1 MLVDKWNLLGLAM
14 FNQKLQPSTRC
25 VMYAL
30 LNRENSK
37 TKALF
42 PSHKRLALDINMS
55 VRSVRRGVNEL
66 IEHKFIYKIKKGSP
80 GIATDYKINYE
91 KLTKLSV
98 TQANSVQK
106 RGSKVADQSINK
118 SINKSRVKK
127 FVNNIAINTNANV
140 KLYKNGQK
148 KSYNDPENVA
158 HRIYVKTNSI
168 SKSEAYLLLKKSTN
182 WDDKVRADEFAKHL
196 GCLE

>member
-1 MLVDKWNLLGLAM
+1 
-14 FNQKLQPSTRC
+14 
-25 VMYAL
+25 
-30 LNRENSK
+30 
-37 TKALF
+37 
-42 PSHKRLALDINMS
+42 
-55 VRSVRRGVNEL
+55 
-66 IEHKFIYKIKKGSP
+66 
-80 GIATDYKINYE
+80 
-91 KLTKLSV
+91 
-98 TQANSVQK
+98 
-106 RGSKVADQSINK
+106 VADQSINK
-118 SINKSRVKK
+118 SINKSKVKK

>member
-1 MLVDKWNLLGLAM
+1 MLVDKWNLLGLVM
-14 FNQKLQPSTRC
+14 SKQKLQNCTRC

-42 PSHKRLALDINMS
+42 PSHKRISLDINMS
-55 VRSVRRGVNEL
+55 VRSVRRGLNEL
-66 IEHKFIYKIKKGSP
+66 IEHEFIYKIKKGSP
-80 GIATDYKINYE
+80 GKATDYKINYD

-106 RGSKVADQSINK
+106 RGSEMADQSINK
-118 SINKSRVKK
+118 SINKSIVKK
-127 FVNNIAINTNANV
+127 LVSQVAINSNANV
-140 KLYKNGQK
+140 KLYKSGK
-148 KSYNDPENVA
+148 RKAYNDPENVA

-168 SKSEAYLLLKKSTN
+168 SKSEAYLELKRSNN

>member
-1 MLVDKWNLLGLAM
+1 MLVDKWNLLGLVM
-14 FNQKLQPSTRC
+14 SNQKLQNSTRC

-42 PSHKRLALDINMS
+42 PSHKRIALDINMS
-55 VRSVRRGVNEL
+55 VRSVRRGINEL
-66 IEHKFIYKIKKGSP
+66 IEHEFIYKIKKGCP
-80 GIATDYKINYE
+80 GKATDYKINYE

-106 RGSKVADQSINK
+106 RGSQAADQSINK
-118 SINKSRVKK
+118 SINESMVKK
-127 FVNNIAINTNANV
+127 LVSQVAINTNAKV
-140 KLYKNGQK
+140 KLYKSGK
-148 KSYNDPENVA
+148 RKAYNDPENVA
-158 HRIYVKTNSI
+158 HRIYVKTNST
-168 SKSEAYLLLKKSTN
+168 SKSEAYLELKRSSN